1 MPTPPAA
8 DPGPMIKGA
17 FMKDARNW
25 ARTAY
30 GADAYKSAL
39 AKLSDA
45 DRALVDGLI
54 VPVVWYPIAGWD
66 RFLDAM
72 RAEAAARKGDSAF
85 VFDMRNMREA
95 GGSIVVKSIYKVLL
109 HLIGPTTAIEKA
121 VQIYNR
127 AYNGGRCEIVENVR
141 GNAVVRYVDGS
152 PALLNNLSH
161 HLPTALAWVLE
172 QGGAHDAAPRITR
185 SDVIDGK
192 LLFEVAVTYRA
203 R

>member
-1 MPTPPAA
+1 MPIPAA
-8 DPGPMIKGA
+8 TVPLIKGA

-30 GADAYKSAL
+30 GADAYQSAL
-39 AKLSDA
+39 AKLSTEE
-45 DRALVDGLI
+45 RELVNGLI
-54 VPVVWYPIAGWD
+54 VPAAWYPIAGWD

-72 RAEAAARKGDSAF
+72 RAEAAARRGESAF
-85 VFDMRNMREA
+85 VFDLRNMREA
-95 GGSIVVKSIYKVLL
+95 GGSMVVKSIYKVLL
-109 HLIGPTTAIEKA
+109 HMVSPTTAVERA

-141 GNAVVRYVDGS
+141 GRAVVRYLDGS

-161 HLPTALAWVLE
+161 HLPTALVWVLE
-172 QGGAHDAAPRITR
+172 QGGAHDVAPQITR
-185 SDVIDGK
+185 NDVVDGK
-192 LLFEVAVTYRA
+192 LVFEVSVSYRA

>member
-1 MPTPPAA
+1 MPSPTDTVAQ
-8 DPGPMIKGA
+8 IKGA

-30 GADAYKSAL
+30 GADAYQSAL
-39 AKLSDA
+39 TKLSDA
-45 DRALVDGLI
+45 ERSLINGII
-54 VPVVWYPIAGWD
+54 VPGGWYPIAAWD

-72 RAEAAARKGDSAF
+72 RAEAARKGDSAF

-95 GGSIVVKSIYKVLL
+95 GGSVVVKSIYKVLL

-127 AYNGGRCEIVENVR
+127 AYNSGRCEIVENVR
-141 GNAVVRYVDGS
+141 GSAVVRFLDGS
-152 PALLNNLSH
+152 PGLLSNLSH
-161 HLPTALAWVLE
+161 HLPTAMVWVLE
-172 QGGAHDAAPRITR
+172 QNGAHDAAAKITR

-192 LLFEVAVTYRA
+192 LVFEVAVSYRA